1 MDAVTVT
8 NTQFIS
14 SADIEKKIQATEH
27 EIQSFKLAVR
37 KSGEE
42 FNVALAEHSLGI
54 IDVAT
59 LSKARRAREQSKEAL
74 EESLILLEGL
84 KERHTA
90 ALEVERIAEHR
101 LQKEKASALNNAR
114 QKAFEKLQ
122 KSIDSL
128 TRDYREVVDLNAALF
143 GSLPTVP
150 DIYAAKLRIDCI
162 DEALK
167 RPCLKAGFNGLSNGH
182 GGLLAYRN
190 LSRRFPLLMA
200 SFQLGVRSKDY
211 DKQQWQ
217 RRFNRN
223 SLVC

>member
-1 MDAVTVT
+1 MQTKGLIMDAVTVT

-27 EIQSFKLAVR
+27 EIQSFKLAAR

-90 ALEVERIAEHR
+90 ALEVERIAEHS

-167 RPCLKAGFNGLSNGH
+167 KALLKGGIQWAFKWPWGTFGLPEFIEEVSPAH
-182 GGLLAYRN
+182 GVI
-190 LSRRFPLLMA
+190 ST
-200 SFQLGVRSKDY
+200 
-211 DKQQWQ
+211 W
-217 RRFNRN
+217 
-223 SLVC
+223 CEE